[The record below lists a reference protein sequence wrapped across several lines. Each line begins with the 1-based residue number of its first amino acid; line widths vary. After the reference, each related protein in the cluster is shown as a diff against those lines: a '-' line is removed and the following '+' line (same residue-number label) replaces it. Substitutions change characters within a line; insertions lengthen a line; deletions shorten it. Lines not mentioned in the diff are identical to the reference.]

1 MLSKHDYER
10 EYLDDELGHRKDCAM
25 KPIDYFKL
33 QAKNLFRDFKT
44 KTPYRDE
51 VDGNTYY
58 KYEPRYFDVD
68 SIILSFDWDEETFSL
83 MNAQHTIAVLAGFRK
98 WTDMSKASE
107 TELELAKLVFDN
119 QDKINAEEWEMYI
132 DRAELENSMT
142 FDAAS
147 RLEIYKQVF
156 LNVEGHRSDFADFR
170 LAKT

>member
-1 MLSKHDYER
+1 
-10 EYLDDELGHRKDCAM
+10 M

>member
-1 MLSKHDYER
+1 
-10 EYLDDELGHRKDCAM
+10 M

-51 VDGNTYY
+51 ADGNTYY

-68 SIILSFDWDEETFSL
+68 SIVLSFDWDEETFSL

-119 QDKINAEEWEMYI
+119 QDKIDAEEWEMYI
-132 DRAELENSMT
+132 ANFERDNMTTVDAESK
-142 FDAAS
+142 
-147 RLEIYKQVF
+147 LEIYKHVF
-156 LNVEGHRSDFADFR
+156 LNVEGHSSAFGDFR
-170 LAKT
+170 LKKT